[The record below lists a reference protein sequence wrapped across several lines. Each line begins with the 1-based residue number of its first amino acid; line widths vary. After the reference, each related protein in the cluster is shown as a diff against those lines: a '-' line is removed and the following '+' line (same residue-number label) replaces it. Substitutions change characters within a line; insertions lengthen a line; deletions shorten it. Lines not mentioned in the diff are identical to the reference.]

1 MHTRER
7 GRVPSGLPGKRR
19 AVRFRRRSSRW
30 WFSRLLHGQVSL
42 ALEAVRTVHIEDG
55 GRKEI
60 DIKRYAKVEKIPG
73 GDVEDSRVLKA
84 RRLRPAHSAPYTP
97 RSPADPGR

>member
-1 MHTRER
+1 MKHTLSEGRAPAACLDHHFEAWGRVHTRER

-60 DIKRYAKVEKIPG
+60 DIKR
-73 GDVEDSRVLKA
+73 
-84 RRLRPAHSAPYTP
+84 
-97 RSPADPGR
+97 